1 MGVGAPERCE
11 RFLLSNDLFFDDL
24 YLQIVKF
31 NMFNKLI
38 LSKTGLG
45 VKLEIV
51 DVGVQPD
58 RFAQIKFIADVI
70 KRLKH
75 HLGPGKAVVADTDGG
90 VLDQMV
96 VFDDFSP
103 HTEHK

>member
-1 MGVGAPERCE
+1 
-11 RFLLSNDLFFDDL
+11 
-24 YLQIVKF
+24 
-31 NMFNKLI
+31 MFNKLI

-58 RFAQIKFIADVI
+58 RFAEIEFIADVI
-70 KRLKH
+70 ERLEY
-75 HLGPGKAVVADTDGG
+75 HLGPGKTVIADADGG
-90 VLDQMV
+90 VPDQMV